1 MKRILLIGIM
11 VAMSNCFCAMSHTVT
26 VANFSFTPNALSV
39 MVGDTIIFQHAGGTH
54 TTTSV
59 SVPSGAAAWD
69 SPISANNPT
78 FIYVVTTAGAYAYVC
93 TPHAP
98 DMAGGFIASAP
109 VSVANMNSSELE
121 YSAGVN
127 SDRQAFVRIDNQTNA
142 DVQIQIMDI
151 TGKSVANVFSG
162 PLGAGETILKTD
174 MSAFNT
180 GIYFV
185 RMERAGKVYTKKVLL
200 R

>member
-1 MKRILLIGIM
+1 
-11 VAMSNCFCAMSHTVT
+11 
-26 VANFSFTPNALSV
+26 

-59 SVPSGAAAWD
+59 SVPSGAAEWN
-69 SPISANNPT
+69 SPISAANPT

-93 TPHAP
+93 TPHAS
-98 DMAGGFIASAP
+98 DMAGGFLASAAP
-109 VSVANMNSSELE
+109 VSVANVNSSELE

-127 SDRQAFVRIDNQTNA
+127 SDRQAFVRIDNPVNS

-151 TGKSVANVFSG
+151 TGKSVANVYSG
-162 PLGAGETILKTD
+162 PLGTGETVLKAD
-174 MSAFNT
+174 MSAFNS

>member
-1 MKRILLIGIM
+1 M
-11 VAMSNCFCAMSHTVT
+11 VSLSNCFYAMTHIVT
-26 VANFSFTPNALSV
+26 VQNFDFIPNALQV
-39 MVGDTIIFQHAGGTH
+39 MVGDTIIFQHAGGNH

-69 SPISANNPT
+69 SPISAANPT
-78 FIYVVTTAGAYAYVC
+78 FAYVVPTAGPYAYVC

-98 DMAGGFIASAP
+98 DMAGGFVASAP
-109 VSVANMNSSELE
+109 VSVANVNSSELE

-127 SDRQAFVRIDNQTNA
+127 SDRQAFVRIDNPVNS

-151 TGKSVANVFSG
+151 TGKSVANVYSG
-162 PLGAGETILKTD
+162 PLGTGETVLKAD